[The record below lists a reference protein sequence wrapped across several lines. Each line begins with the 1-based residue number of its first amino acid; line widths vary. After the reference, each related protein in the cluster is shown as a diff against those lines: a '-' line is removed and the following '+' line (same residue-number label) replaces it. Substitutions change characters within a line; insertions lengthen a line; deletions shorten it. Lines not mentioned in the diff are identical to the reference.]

1 MDSGSYPGGVRI
13 KAGVVNVATRGVGV
27 LVKWCFLAAKGGD
40 QDFEVLAAV
49 GRLMPLT
56 VPDVLTQLRCC
67 LAISV
72 ASFGGMSSWFFFLFS
87 VFRGCAVAAEAK
99 LAK

>member
-1 MDSGSYPGGVRI
+1 MKTLTRRRTTKTSTTSASPARSDLGGLRSYPGGVRI
-13 KAGVVNVATRGVGV
+13 KAGVGNVATRGAGV
-27 LVKWCFLAAKGGD
+27 LVKWGFLAAKGGD
-40 QDFEVLAAV
+40 LDFEVLAAV

-72 ASFGGMSSWFFFLFS
+72 ASL
-87 VFRGCAVAAEAK
+87 AE
-99 LAK
+99 

>member
-1 MDSGSYPGGVRI
+1 MTSNDQNVDDFCVAGSVGSRWTYPGGVRI
-13 KAGVVNVATRGVGV
+13 KAGVGNVATRGAGV
-27 LVKWCFLAAKGGD
+27 LVKWGFLAAKGGD
-40 QDFEVLAAV
+40 LDFEVLAAV

-72 ASFGGMSSWFFFLFS
+72 ASL
-87 VFRGCAVAAEAK
+87 AE
-99 LAK
+99 